1 MGNELLIGQIA
12 LERKWITQ
20 AQLNECLD
28 AQASGSPQ
36 PVGAILVDRKLLTD
50 VQLADLID
58 EQRRRM
64 DLPAVYSWVR
74 REDVLF
80 GKMLVRSGRASERAV
95 HEGLRAQQDLGERG
109 VVKRL
114 GEILIDCGA
123 ATREDVE
130 RTLRDQ
136 GASEA

>member
-1 MGNELLIGQIA
+1 MRNELLIGQIA
-12 LERKWITQ
+12 LERKWITKKQ
-20 AQLNECLD
+20 LD
-28 AQASGSPQ
+28 AVLDVQASGAKEPI
-36 PVGAILVDRKLLTD
+36 GALLVTGKLLTEE
-50 VQLADLID
+50 QLSDLID

-64 DLPAVYSWVR
+64 DQPAIYSWVR

-80 GKMLVRSGRASERAV
+80 GKMLVRSERASERAV
-95 HEGLRAQQDLGERG
+95 HEGLRAQQDLAERG

-123 ATREDVE
+123 ATRDDVE

-136 GASEA
+136 GHPTS